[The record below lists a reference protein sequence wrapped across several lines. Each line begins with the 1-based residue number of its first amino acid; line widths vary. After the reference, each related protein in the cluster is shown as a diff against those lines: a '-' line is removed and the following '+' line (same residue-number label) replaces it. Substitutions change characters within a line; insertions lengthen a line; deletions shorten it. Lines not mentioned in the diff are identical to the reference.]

1 MPGDTVLFASDGIL
15 ESTNAELEEFGPDRL
30 CSVLGGVSPQQSA
43 SDIAADILA
52 ATDNHSGHGVTPFDD
67 RTLLVLRVTD
77 PSSSD
82 FSKLPI
88 IY

>member
-1 MPGDTVLFASDGIL
+1 VLFASDGIL
-15 ESTNAELEEFGPDRL
+15 ESSNADLEEFGPDRL
-30 CSVLGGVSPQQSA
+30 CAVLSSILPHHSA
-43 SDIAADILA
+43 AEIADRILA
-52 ATDNHSGHGVTPFDD
+52 ATDDHSGAGVPPFDD

-77 PSSSD
+77 ETSDD